1 MHFIIPKNY
10 TIKPKLLGTFDYSSV
25 VLSIIF
31 IIITFSI
38 LSLFPISITNKISII
53 IIINLPIFLL
63 LNFGLGNENII
74 YILYNLLKY
83 LFSPKIY
90 IYYK

>member
-10 TIKPKLLGTFDYSSV
+10 TTKPKLLGTFEYSSV
-25 VLSIIF
+25 ILSIIF
-31 IIITFSI
+31 IIITFSL

-74 YILYNLLKY
+74 YILYYLLKY
-83 LFSPKIY
+83 LFTPKIY

>member
-38 LSLFPISITNKISII
+38 LSLFPISITIKISII

-74 YILYNLLKY
+74 YILYYLLKY
-83 LFSPKIY
+83 LFTPKIY